1 MRSDDL
7 QSLIALTT
15 VPHIGDVHMK
25 TLLQYFGSAQ
35 AVFRARRHE
44 LERVPG
50 IGSVRAAAIRGFRDF
65 SRAGEELLFMEKYQ
79 IRVFVAGEPDYPAR
93 LMHCY
98 DAPAVLYFR
107 GNCDLDAS
115 RMVSIVGTRDPTHY
129 GKDWLVRLIE
139 DLASY
144 RPLIVSG
151 LAYGIDTIAH
161 RQALRHGLETVGV
174 VAHGLDRI
182 YPHANKSMAREMTA
196 QGGLLTDFMSGTP
209 PDGRNFPSRNRIVA
223 GISDATIVVETGHKG
238 GSMITADIANSYNKD
253 VCALPGRATDDKS
266 DGCNRLIRE
275 HRAHLVTGAKE
286 IVELLNWDAPPASAS
301 RKQRSLFPEL
311 TASEQAIISIL
322 EGKESVG
329 IDELRQLCGM
339 KPGETASAI
348 LNLEMMGLVASD
360 PGKRYRAL

>member
-1 MRSDDL
+1 
-7 QSLIALTT
+7 
-15 VPHIGDVHMK
+15 
-25 TLLQYFGSAQ
+25 
-35 AVFRARRHE
+35 
-44 LERVPG
+44 
-50 IGSVRAAAIRGFRDF
+50 
-65 SRAGEELLFMEKYQ
+65 
-79 IRVFVAGEPDYPAR
+79 
-93 LMHCY
+93 
-98 DAPAVLYFR
+98 
-107 GNCDLDAS
+107 
-115 RMVSIVGTRDPTHY
+115 
-129 GKDWLVRLIE
+129 
-139 DLASY
+139 
-144 RPLIVSG
+144 
-151 LAYGIDTIAH
+151 
-161 RQALRHGLETVGV
+161 
-174 VAHGLDRI
+174 
-182 YPHANKSMAREMTA
+182 MAREMTA

-253 VCALPGRATDDKS
+253 VCALPGRVTDGKS

-286 IVELLNWDAPPASAS
+286 IVELLNWDTPPPSAA

-311 TASEQAIISIL
+311 TEAEQTIIGIL
-322 EGKESVG
+322 EGKESVC